1 MALTGFAD
9 RGAHPRVAN
18 RITFDRFI
26 AGQPTE
32 QIEKMN
38 SLIAH
43 LPAGNLDIVDWRRL
57 RTAARELNDLNL
69 ADFASVDRLLHRR
82 MIGIESAVQTQD
94 HWESRRPNCFHH
106 FTPCLIINT
115 RLPVCVEM

>member
-57 RTAARELNDLNL
+57 RTPARELNDLNL
-69 ADFASVDRLLHRR
+69 ADFAPLDPLFHPR
-82 MIGIESAVQTQD
+82 MIGIESAVGKQHPSNST
-94 HWESRRPNCFHH
+94 RPHLFSPLPPLPSLSP
-106 FTPCLIINT
+106 TP
-115 RLPVCVEM
+115 